1 MKFERR
7 AKILRGPLNAA
18 PVAGVMML
26 LVIFVLL
33 SSLLYTPGVLIEL
46 PTSDALTVTG
56 NPTVVVEV
64 DSGGQCFFENKL
76 VDAVELKAA
85 LTRRLRSTALQS
97 RKLTL
102 LLRAD
107 KATRNEDIMRL
118 ETLAQ
123 TAGITEVLVAGR
135 PTAFGPQQ

>member
-46 PTSDALTVTG
+46 PTSDALTVTD
-56 NPTVVVEV
+56 NPTVVVQV
-64 DSGGQCFFENKL
+64 DSGGQYFFENKL
-76 VDAVELKAA
+76 VDAMELKAA
-85 LTRRLRSTALQS
+85 LKSRLRTTALQS

-123 TAGITEVLVAGR
+123 AAGITEVLLASR
-135 PTAFGPQQ
+135 PVAFGPQQ